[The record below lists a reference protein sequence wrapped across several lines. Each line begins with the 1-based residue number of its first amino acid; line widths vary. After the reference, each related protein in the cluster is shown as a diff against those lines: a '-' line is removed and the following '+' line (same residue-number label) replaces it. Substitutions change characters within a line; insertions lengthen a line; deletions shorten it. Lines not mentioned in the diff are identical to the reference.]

1 MKLLIAVVVLAVVFA
16 LLERKP
22 LFRRGRGTDYV
33 YWFFTP
39 LVSKTAAGV
48 AVFIV
53 IAAMATQPSSRWFDA
68 QPFVVQV
75 VELLVIGDLLGYAS
89 HRLFHSR
96 WLWKFHAIHHSS
108 EDVDWLAAARLHPLN
123 EIGTRLFQTIPLYLL
138 GFRGA
143 PLAAAIPILTFY
155 AILLHADLRW
165 DFGPLRYVIA
175 SPVFHRWHHTS
186 EEEGL
191 DRNFAGLFPWIDAL
205 FGTLYMP
212 RGRQPER
219 FGVIGERVP
228 ASLLGQLAYP
238 FRSAADAPRY

>member
-123 EIGTRLFQTIPLYLL
+123 EIGTHLFQTIPLYLL